1 MSYYQNPYKPNYI
14 IVEGDRHGIKPD
26 ILRDKLNQ
34 ATEKPKFMYL
44 NPTGANP
51 TGTILPEDRRR
62 EIYNLAV
69 EHDMLIIEDD
79 PYYYLQACKNWT

>member
-1 MSYYQNPYKPNYI
+1 
-14 IVEGDRHGIKPD
+14 
-26 ILRDKLNQ
+26 
-34 ATEKPKFMYL
+34 MYL

-79 PYYYLQACKNWT
+79 PYYYLQVGKNHPLLSTHYKYLVYA

>member
-1 MSYYQNPYKPNYI
+1 
-14 IVEGDRHGIKPD
+14 
-26 ILRDKLNQ
+26 
-34 ATEKPKFMYL
+34 MYL

-79 PYYYLQACKNWT
+79 PYYYLQVGKNHPLLFDYEIIFKKFDFNKTYTKLIILK

>member
-1 MSYYQNPYKPNYI
+1 
-14 IVEGDRHGIKPD
+14 
-26 ILRDKLNQ
+26 
-34 ATEKPKFMYL
+34 MYL

-79 PYYYLQACKNWT
+79 PYYYLQVGKIIHYYPLIRNIWFMLDGKMPNYYSS